1 MNNAIVNTDA
11 FFQEYTSPDAVLKY
25 SKATAG
31 FGINYL
37 LENDYK
43 SVYCEALEHLPE
55 DAKRRGIRVLEFGCG
70 AGMNLIHLVSLLK
83 EKGIRLERAIG
94 TDFSPVLIDVAR
106 REAKHELP
114 AEELHKVDFCNAKNE
129 SLVPDL
135 ASVMGDESLKNC
147 FHLVFGV
154 NTFRYCH
161 RNKNST
167 ACARDIMELLA
178 PHGVCVIIDMNQAF
192 PAFRSALKNHFRFHK
207 KEECYI
213 PSLDEYAEPFE
224 KTGFNLLRRE
234 NFCWVPHSG
243 GRLMCG
249 TMTVMAPMLNLIAK
263 SRAMRSLVVVQKP

>member
-43 SVYCEALEHLPE
+43 GVYCEALERLPE
-55 DAKRRGIRVLEFGCG
+55 DAKRRGIRLLEFGCG

-83 EKGIRLERAIG
+83 EKGIRLEKAIG

-106 REAKHELP
+106 REANHELTVD
-114 AEELHKVDFCNAKNE
+114 ELPKVDFFNAKNE

-135 ASVMGDESLKNC
+135 ASATGDESLKNS
-147 FHLVFGV
+147 FHFIFGV

-161 RNKNST
+161 RNQNSV

-178 PHGVCVIIDMNQAF
+178 PRGVCVMIDMNHGF

-213 PSLDEYAEPFE
+213 PTLDEYSEPFE

-249 TMTVMAPMLNLIAK
+249 TMTALAPMLNLVAK
-263 SRAMRSLVVVQKP
+263 SRAMRSLVVAQKP